1 LLGLKRSNYR
11 YKYLPE
17 FFIFHDFRKNL
28 MFYGKMMNNQPNKKN
43 EPLCRFGPGGD
54 FVWSWEPEQ
63 PPLEHS
69 RSGAIVELVRCI
81 IETISALLSL
91 ELANDDTGLNHRGGL
106 ILHSKETISDEYYD
120 SRDSVLIDTEK
131 NPASQINTQ
140 FPGKQMLFPDF
151 RGTGLKAWH
160 KPKHGI
166 RAHRRT
172 AKKRTPVSLSGQG
185 TLFDPNAQSARTA

>member
-1 LLGLKRSNYR
+1 
-11 YKYLPE
+11 
-17 FFIFHDFRKNL
+17 

-54 FVWSWEPEQ
+54 FVWSWEPNQE
-63 PPLEHS
+63 PLDYS
-69 RSGAIVELVRCI
+69 RSGPIVELVRCI

-91 ELANDDTGLNHRGGL
+91 EFVNEDTSLNCRGGL
-106 ILHSKETISDEYYD
+106 ILHSKETVSDECYD
-120 SRDSVLIDTEK
+120 GRNSVLIDTEK
-131 NPASQINTQ
+131 NPASQINKP
-140 FPGKQMLFPDF
+140 FPGEPMLFPDF
-151 RGTGLKAWH
+151 RGTGIKAWH

-185 TLFDPNAQSARTA
+185 TLFGADAQSARTA